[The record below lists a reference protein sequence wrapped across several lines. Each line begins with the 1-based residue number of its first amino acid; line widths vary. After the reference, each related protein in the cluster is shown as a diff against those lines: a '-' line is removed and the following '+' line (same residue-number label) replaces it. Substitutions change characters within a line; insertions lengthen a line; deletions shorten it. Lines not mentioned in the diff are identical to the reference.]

1 VFTGLLIIAVLTGGA
16 LSWFA
21 SVNPDGLEWSVE
33 RVFGR
38 SALPGQEHGITPA
51 LKSIQEKTAFLPD
64 YGFKEPDG
72 AKKNNVGPSW
82 PAFDPG
88 TSVSG
93 IVGSA
98 MVLAAVLLIGFV
110 IRALRRKSS

>member
-1 VFTGLLIIAVLTGGA
+1 L
-16 LSWFA
+16 A
-21 SVNPDGLEWSVE
+21 SAKPDGLEWSVE
-33 RVFGR
+33 KVFGR
-38 SALPGQEHGITPA
+38 PELPEQKHGITPT

-64 YGFKEPDG
+64 YGFKKTDG
-72 AKKNNVGPSW
+72 AEKNNLGPSR
-82 PAFDPG
+82 PSLDPE

-110 IRALRRKSS
+110 IRALRRRSS